1 MQVKGTLMNQTLEN
15 GKKQSNFEPDFG
27 PLGPNLGLQ
36 FIYLFIMFFLW
47 VLSLLDVRHCHKL

>member
-15 GKKQSNFEPDFG
+15 GKKKLISSPTLVHFAQTWAF
-27 PLGPNLGLQ
+27 NL
-36 FIYLFIMFFLW
+36 FIYLLYFFLW